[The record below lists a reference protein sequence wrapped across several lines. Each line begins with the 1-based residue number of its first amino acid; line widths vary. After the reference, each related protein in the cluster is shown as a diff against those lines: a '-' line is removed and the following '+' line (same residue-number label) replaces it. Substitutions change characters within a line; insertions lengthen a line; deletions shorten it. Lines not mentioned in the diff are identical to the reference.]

1 MHGSALTILLPPLC
15 QKLAADFTFLKE
27 KEKDY
32 GILGVVTTV
41 DANNHIILLAI
52 CCYFF
57 NEDKYCWVQLFTVL
71 KDKFPEVNSDLY
83 LLVMDMIPG
92 GWAAKREILPLI
104 NGIVDKNH
112 MSKNLNGKQK
122 YIYNSLHALTSVP
135 RFEAKYQEFEI

>member
-83 LLVMDMIPG
+83 LLVMGYPRGQG
-92 GWAAKREILPLI
+92 GLKCTKTDIINLYSTHKPARCLKR
-104 NGIVDKNH
+104 
-112 MSKNLNGKQK
+112 
-122 YIYNSLHALTSVP
+122 
-135 RFEAKYQEFEI
+135 